1 MIGPVKV
8 WKLPPGEFNR
18 VLQNPGMEL
27 GKPDRVFQPPSALE
41 KMPPTL
47 LKKVGRERKKASK
60 AGGTKKPKIT
70 REKYLQLVE
79 KGLNED
85 QICERVNMT
94 RNTLLKYLREWK
106 KAEREVAA
114 GR

>member
-27 GKPDRVFQPPSALE
+27 GKPDRVYQPLSELAKPLPPALGGQ
-41 KMPPTL
+41 K
-47 LKKVGRERKKASK
+47 RKKLGK
-60 AGGTKKPKIT
+60 VGGTKKPKIT
-70 REKYLQLVE
+70 REKYLQFVNE
-79 KGLNED
+79 GLNED

-114 GR
+114 GLQ